1 MIGIGVRLRH
11 RLGPGIAPHLRHANR
26 LDVGVQRHAPAGFV
40 AHDLRPADGP
50 LCRRA
55 SAVRRWRVLV
65 IGVRR
70 RATVAERAHEVRELA
85 AGRVEVEVAHVGLAR
100 VAKAVDDIRRHARQ
114 RAGRHSDGLA
124 LDAEPERQ
132 LAVENVE
139 EVGVVMVDVQ
149 VGAVATCGEARPR
162 RVQPGV
168 VGEDLDAPVGRVADD
183 LAAAGRDD
191 DWLDQRYPVASGG
204 RPASWTSTM

>member
-1 MIGIGVRLRH
+1 VH
-11 RLGPGIAPHLRHANR
+11 
-26 LDVGVQRHAPAGFV
+26 DV
-40 AHDLRPADGP
+40 
-50 LCRRA
+50 
-55 SAVRRWRVLV
+55 
-65 IGVRR
+65 
-70 RATVAERAHEVRELA
+70 
-85 AGRVEVEVAHVGLAR
+85 
-100 VAKAVDDIRRHARQ
+100 RRHARQ

-139 EVGVVMVDVQ
+139 EVGVVVVDVQ
-149 VGAVATCGEARPR
+149 VGAVATGGEARPR

-191 DWLDQRYPVASGG
+191 DWLDQRYPVASGA